1 MAIVITDGNFK
12 ETVINSDKP
21 VLIDFWAEWCGPC
34 RMIGPVVEELS
45 KEYEGKA
52 IIGKVN
58 VDENPET
65 AVNYGIRS
73 IPTLL
78 IFKNGQIVD
87 KQVGVVPKSVLESK
101 LKAQLV

>member
-1 MAIVITDGNFK
+1 MAVVITDGNFK

-45 KEYEGKA
+45 KEYEGQA